1 MYEVHLEWQ
10 TRVCPVGVAT
20 LIRQFRRYFD
30 RFEGRIRE
38 PPYAVYDDLAYTQGS
53 PPTVIRSPTLEH
65 DIGSAGG
72 IMTGPNLE
80 EYRERLRGFA
90 LDLGKPDHA
99 MQNVFPSNE
108 HQQHDIGDLYN
119 FGTTI
124 QNHTSMAPGIHFTD
138 ANQLDESVFSS
149 LEPFSISDHH
159 HSFQNDPQP
168 FSGNGTQGLSPF
180 ELASI
185 ASSHHSGQPPMSEDL
200 SLLFDETDIDMLEND
215 LFGDMPDMPGLDG
228 IIDQNFLDFLD
239 TQQ

>member
-10 TRVCPVGVAT
+10 TRVCPVGVAS
-20 LIRQFRRYFD
+20 LARQFRRYFD

-53 PPTVIRSPTLEH
+53 PPTVLRSPTLEH

-90 LDLGKPDHA
+90 LDLGKPDDL

-108 HQQHDIGDLYN
+108 HQHDIGDLYN
-119 FGTTI
+119 FGTTPRN
-124 QNHTSMAPGIHFTD
+124 QSSLAPGIQFTD
-138 ANQLDESVFSS
+138 ANKLDESVFSS
-149 LEPFSISDHH
+149 LEPFTISDH
-159 HSFQNDPQP
+159 QP
-168 FSGNGTQGLSPF
+168 FQTNDQSYSGNGTQGLSPF

-185 ASSHHSGQPPMSEDL
+185 TSSHHSGQAPMSDEIG
-200 SLLFDETDIDMLEND
+200 LLFDETDIDMLEND